1 MSLFWPFNQFSIAAF
16 VGCLVLIALSN
27 WRRLRRLDCFEM
39 PDRPPRVSVLVPARN
54 EEANIDACVRSLL
67 NQDYPDFEVIVLD
80 DASRDRTGEILAE
93 LTARN
98 PRLRVIVG
106 RELPTG
112 WLGKHWAC
120 QQLGEAA
127 DGDLLLFTDADTR
140 HGPRSL
146 WNGVAA
152 SMAEGADLLTAF
164 PRQEVVTWSEKL
176 VVPFFPWSILSFLPL
191 ALAYRV
197 RSPALCA
204 AIGQYMLFRRAAYE
218 QIGGYAAVRADA
230 VDDIALGRRIK
241 VHGLRWR
248 MANATRDV
256 RCRMYRDAAQVF
268 EGFSKN
274 LFAGFGYRV
283 LPFVFVWLWIGII
296 FLQPALI
303 VALAV
308 AGVPLSAYSLATAA
322 AGVFFALLLWGISDR
337 CFGFPLYLALLYP
350 ISIVLALVIAGRS
363 LALAVQ
369 GRSTW
374 KERTLVRAPVRWL

>member
-1 MSLFWPFNQFSIAAF
+1 M
-16 VGCLVLIALSN
+16 
-27 WRRLRRLDCFEM
+27 
-39 PDRPPRVSVLVPARN
+39 
-54 EEANIDACVRSLL
+54 
-67 NQDYPDFEVIVLD
+67 
-80 DASRDRTGEILAE
+80 
-93 LTARN
+93 
-98 PRLRVIVG
+98 
-106 RELPTG
+106 
-112 WLGKHWAC
+112 
-120 QQLGEAA
+120 
-127 DGDLLLFTDADTR
+127 
-140 HGPRSL
+140 
-146 WNGVAA
+146 
-152 SMAEGADLLTAF
+152 
-164 PRQEVVTWSEKL
+164 TWSEKL
-176 VVPFFPWSILSFLPL
+176 VVPFVPWSLLSFLPL

-197 RSPALCA
+197 RSPAFCA

-241 VHGLRWR
+241 AHGLRWR

-256 RCRMYRDAAQVF
+256 RCRMYRDASQVF

-296 FLQPALI
+296 FLQPVLMA
-303 VALAV
+303 ALAV

-337 CFGFPLYLALLYP
+337 CFRFPLYLALLYP
-350 ISIVLALVIAGRS
+350 ISIVLVLVIAGRS
-363 LALAVQ
+363 LALAVR